1 MSLLEQEEK
10 PEIFNGL
17 VLLVDVQNLF
27 YSARDA
33 YGLAAR
39 VDFKKLKQLAMK
51 NRRFRHIVSF
61 AYLAATM
68 KDIPSEF
75 VSALEKLSYEVK
87 IANIRAHETGPSSAT
102 DIDVM
107 LATDA
112 TITKIGTRDPDIVV
126 VASGDSDYVPVYQ
139 ALRDRGVRV
148 EIVAFRSTLSA
159 AVEEI
164 AHSVTYLTREH
175 LYNESFQIGKG
186 KDGNPGPE
194 SLR

>member
-1 MSLLEQEEK
+1 MNAPDKNNGK
-10 PEIFNGL
+10 PDIINGL

-68 KDIPSEF
+68 KDVPSEF

-87 IANIRAHETGPSSAT
+87 VANIRAHETGPSSAT

-112 TITKIGTRDPDIVV
+112 TITRIRDRDPDIVV
-126 VASGDSDYVPVYQ
+126 VASGDSDYVPVYE
-139 ALRDRGVRV
+139 ALKNRGVRV
-148 EIVAFRSTLSA
+148 EIIAFKSTLSA
-159 AVEEI
+159 AIEEM
-164 AHSVTYLTREH
+164 ADSVTYLTREH
-175 LYNESFQIGKG
+175 LYNESFSESKGEGWELKKTQI
-186 KDGNPGPE
+186 
-194 SLR
+194 

>member
-1 MSLLEQEEK
+1 MSGFVREEK

-68 KDIPSEF
+68 KDVPSEF

-87 IANIRAHETGPSSAT
+87 VANIRTHENGPSSAT

-112 TITKIGTRDPDIVV
+112 TITRIRDRDPDIVV

-139 ALRDRGVRV
+139 ALKSRGVRV
-148 EIVAFRSTLSA
+148 EIIAFKSTLSA

-164 AHSVTYLTREH
+164 ADGVTYLTREH
-175 LYNESFQIGKG
+175 LYNESFSESKG
-186 KDGNPGPE
+186 EGWELKKTQT
-194 SLR
+194 